1 MPFDNARH
9 APRRQT
15 DRYATPPRSLRRT
28 PAQPGFTLVEVMVT
42 LTVLSIVAALA
53 VPGILLMAPGMALKT
68 AARDLYS
75 RLQEAKVQAI
85 KQNSK
90 VSVRFHAARSYY
102 FIDTNGDGDYTPAA
116 TDTFSDANGDGA
128 YNRGEPYTDADGNG
142 IYSGEIAINFKD
154 YGYGIDL
161 GTGNA
166 TKNWDGDPC
175 NQTGVITFNSRGTS
189 GTGTIFLENR
199 NQDISYAVT
208 VITAGS
214 IRARKYSG
222 ASPFNKKYWN

>member
-1 MPFDNARH
+1 MAPQRFTNRH
-9 APRRQT
+9 DTAPGS
-15 DRYATPPRSLRRT
+15 APLTPVSH
-28 PAQPGFTLVEVMVT
+28 GFTLVEVMVT

-75 RLQEAKVQAI
+75 RLQEAKMLAI
-85 KQNSK
+85 KQNSR
-90 VSVRFHAARSYY
+90 VSVRFHAAQSYY
-102 FIDTNGDGDYTPAA
+102 YI
-116 TDTFSDANGDGA
+116 DANGDGA
-128 YNRGEPYTDADGNG
+128 YTLAATDTFTDANGDGAYSRGEPFNDMDGNG
-142 IYSGEIAINFKD
+142 VYSGEIAINFKD

-166 TKNWDGDPC
+166 TKNWEGDPC
-175 NQTGVITFNSRGTS
+175 NRAEVITFNSRGTS
-189 GTGTIFLENR
+189 GTGTIYLENR

-222 ASPFNKKYWN
+222 ATPFNKKYWN